1 MSEIHIQISDSNLY
15 DQSGIPI
22 ERGDLVK
29 VFHFTGARRKRHYM
43 YKQALGVF
51 MMGEPTPIPFMK
63 FSHLNLNDA
72 EYYWE
77 RCNGEMLPQY
87 EIVQSI
93 VCDHEERRQR
103 KEVAV

>member
-22 ERGDLVK
+22 ERGDVLK
-29 VFHFTGARRKRHYM
+29 IYHFTGARRKRHYM

-51 MMGEPTPIPFMK
+51 MMGEPRPIPFMK
-63 FSHLNLNDA
+63 FSHLNMNDA

-77 RCNGEMLPQY
+77 RCNGEVLPQY
-87 EIVQSI
+87 EIIQSI
-93 VCDHEERRQR
+93 DYSHEERQR